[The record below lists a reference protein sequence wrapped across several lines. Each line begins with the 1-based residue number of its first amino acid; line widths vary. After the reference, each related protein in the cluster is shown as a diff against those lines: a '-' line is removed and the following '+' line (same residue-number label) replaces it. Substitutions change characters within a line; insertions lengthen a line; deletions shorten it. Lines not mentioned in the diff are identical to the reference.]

1 MEVAVLM
8 DIPPVVAVIAVL
20 LDIPVV
26 TVPVSILIA
35 IPAIVEVAAMF
46 AIPHIIPAEVE
57 AVSVLT

>member
-8 DIPPVVAVIAVL
+8 DILPVVAVIAVL

-26 TVPVSILIA
+26 TVLVSILIA
-35 IPAIVEVAAMF
+35 IPAIVEAAAMF
-46 AIPHIIPAEVE
+46 ATQRILPVEVE